1 MKYLTLAEIQ
11 KKYGYKYFD
20 LYKAPSWAK
29 PNRDSDTVYEVRG
42 VSNQCKE
49 NYNTIAQY
57 LAWDK

>member
-1 MKYLTLAEIQ
+1 MNYLTLKEIQ
-11 KKYGYKYFD
+11 TKYGYKYFD
-20 LYKAPSWAK
+20 LYKAPNWSK

-42 VSNQCKE
+42 VSDEIRE